1 LGAPEPAAAHH
12 RPKDAM
18 TARVVRGDRIAWV
31 RGLDTVEGMP
41 DGYTGN
47 LGPEAELADTYSRWE
62 QKTLLDDPETTRRI
76 DLVRLLPGF
85 TDPGPAYHDSVE
97 ECLVL
102 EGGCEIDGEGAVEAG
117 DYFWRPPGWVHA
129 ARAPAGFLGLLMQ
142 EGISAGDAS
151 GPATRRVRPP
161 EDLGRNALFN
171 DPERSIG
178 PRGWIRR
185 LPTSLMPWIPATAIA
200 PGEEWIRNLDHPSL
214 SLKILSTNWTTGARS
229 LLARFQPGYRDP
241 APHRLGRRLIAY
253 VVSGTVTVDAASA
266 AAGDLVDIQA
276 DSFPLTLS
284 SPHGAEVFI
293 KLGSR

>member
-1 LGAPEPAAAHH
+1 
-12 RPKDAM
+12 M

-31 RGLDTVEGMP
+31 RGLDTVQGMP

-47 LGPEAELADTYSRWE
+47 LGPKAELADTYSRWE

-97 ECLVL
+97 ECMVL
-102 EGGCEIDGEGAVEAG
+102 EGGCEIDGEGPVEAG

-142 EGISAGDAS
+142 EGISEDEAS

-161 EDLGRNALFN
+161 EDLGRNVLF
-171 DPERSIG
+171 DDLDRSIG

-185 LPTSLMPWIPATAIA
+185 LPSSLMPWTPAAA
-200 PGEEWIRNLDHPSL
+200 MLPVEEWLQNLDLGFL
-214 SLKILSTNWTTGARS
+214 SLKMLSRNWTTGARS
-229 LLARFQPGYRDP
+229 LLARFAPGYQDP
-241 APHRLGRRLIAY
+241 QPHRLAHRLIAY
-253 VVSGTVTVDAASA
+253 VISGTLEVDDITLDRGDLIDLSPDSA
-266 AAGDLVDIQA
+266 AVR
-276 DSFPLTLS
+276 LS
-284 SPHGAEVFI
+284 SSAGSDLFM
-293 KLGSR
+293 KLGAS

>member
-1 LGAPEPAAAHH
+1 
-12 RPKDAM
+12 M
-18 TARVVRGDRIAWV
+18 TATVVRGDSIAWV
-31 RGLDTVEGMP
+31 SGLDTVQGMP
-41 DGYTGN
+41 DGYGGN
-47 LGPEAELADTYSRWE
+47 LGPEEQLADTYSRWE

-102 EGGCEIDGEGAVEAG
+102 EGGCEIDGEGPVEAG

-129 ARAPAGFLGLLMQ
+129 ARAPGGFLGLLMQ

-161 EDLGRNALFN
+161 QDLGRNVLFEN
-171 DPERSIG
+171 LEKSLG

-185 LPTSLMPWIPATAIA
+185 LPSSLMPWTPATAMM
-200 PGEEWIRNLDHPSL
+200 PGEEWLRDLDHPSL
-214 SLKILSTNWTTGARS
+214 DLKVLSSNWSNGARS
-229 LLARFQPGYRDP
+229 LLARFEPGYRDP
-241 APHRLGRRLIAY
+241 QSHRLARQVIAY
-253 VVSGTVTVDAASA
+253 VVSGTLSIDGQAA
-266 AAGDLVDIQA
+266 AAGDLVTIQA
-276 DSFPLTLS
+276 DSSPLTLS
-284 SPHGAEVFI
+284 SPGGAEVFI

>member
-1 LGAPEPAAAHH
+1 MAS
-12 RPKDAM
+12 
-18 TARVVRGDRIAWV
+18 VVRGDRIAWV
-31 RGLDTVEGMP
+31 RGLDTVQGMP

-102 EGGCEIDGEGAVEAG
+102 EGGCEIDGEGPVEAG

-142 EGISAGDAS
+142 EGISEGDAS
-151 GPATRRVRPP
+151 GPATRRARPA
-161 EDLGRNALFN
+161 EDLGRNVLFGN
-171 DPERSIG
+171 LERSIG

-185 LPTSLMPWIPATAIA
+185 LPSSLLPWVSAEVLGGEDPMPGADN
-200 PGEEWIRNLDHPSL
+200 RSVSVKVL
-214 SLKILSTNWTTGARS
+214 SKNWTTGACS
-229 LLARFQPGYRDP
+229 LLARFAPGYCDP
-241 APHRLGRRLIAY
+241 QPHRLGRRAIAY
-253 VVSGTVTVDAASA
+253 VVAGHLTIDQTTLNQ
-266 AAGDLVDIQA
+266 GDLVDVPA
-276 DSFPLTLS
+276 DAGPIPLS
-284 SPHGAEVFI
+284 SGSGADVFL
-293 KLGSR
+293 KLGDR